1 MVDKIKV
8 DEIIQWDLQIV
19 QKNIIRPINYS
30 KNKLNSIKNKLN
42 IIKKKTDF

>member
-8 DEIIQWDLQIV
+8 EEIIQWDLQIV
-19 QKNIIRPINYS
+19 QKYIIRPINYS

-42 IIKKKTDF
+42 IIKKN